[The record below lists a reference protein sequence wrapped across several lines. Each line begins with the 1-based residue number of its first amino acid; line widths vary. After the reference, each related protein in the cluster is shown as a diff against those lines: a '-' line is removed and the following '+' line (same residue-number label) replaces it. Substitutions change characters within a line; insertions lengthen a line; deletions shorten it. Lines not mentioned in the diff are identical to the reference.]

1 MYLRELLDSKVE
13 YEVKSNTSGRFWI
26 QSEINGRLIS
36 VFFYCDPGDA
46 WELSFGEKAK
56 RDENN
61 DRVFW
66 SHAKSGSGGEL
77 KVFAL
82 VKTAIEE
89 FLKIRKPKSIFCS
102 STKGGSRAKLY
113 ERLLKRI
120 PGYTLSKEEREND
133 IVFTLTK

>member
-1 MYLRELLDSKVE
+1 MYLHELLDSKVD
-13 YEVKSNTSGRFWI
+13 YEIKANTSGRFWI

-36 VFFYCDPGDA
+36 VFFYCDPDDA
-46 WELSFGEKAK
+46 WELTFGEKAK
-56 RDENN
+56 EANPDT
-61 DRVFW
+61 FW

-82 VKTAIEE
+82 VKTAFEE

-102 STKGGSRAKLY
+102 STKAGNRARLY
-113 ERLLKRI
+113 ERLLKKI
-120 PGYTLSKEEREND
+120 PGYTLSKEEKENE